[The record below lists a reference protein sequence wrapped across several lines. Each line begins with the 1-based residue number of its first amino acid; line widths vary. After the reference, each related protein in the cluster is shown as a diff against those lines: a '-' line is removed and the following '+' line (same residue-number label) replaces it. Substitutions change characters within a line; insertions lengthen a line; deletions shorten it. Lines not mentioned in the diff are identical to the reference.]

1 MVEVCNGDAPQLPLC
16 PACSI
21 IGANDIPFMSFL
33 KLRHDFIGKGMARLM
48 QVKAGQLEIDVLKL
62 PLYPHQILG
71 TLFLAFTQRLYLRCF
86 LICPFSISCV

>member
-1 MVEVCNGDAPQLPLC
+1 MPRNSPLC
-16 PACSI
+16 PACRI
-21 IGANDIPFMSFL
+21 IGADGIPFMSFL

-71 TLFLAFTQRLYLRCF
+71 TLFLAFTQRLC
-86 LICPFSISCV
+86 